1 MNMLTLTLIVAAVLA
16 GVCTTYYILHK
27 MGKATRPVKV
37 VFKCIMAG
45 IICAAYLA
53 KFFETWTSLGKMTFL
68 AGMIYVEIFLLVF
81 SGLIFIIGLILDGEN
96 LLNA

>member
-1 MNMLTLTLIVAAVLA
+1 MDMLTLTLIVAAILA
-16 GVCTTYYILHK
+16 VACTGYFILHK
-27 MGKATRPVKV
+27 MGKVTKGVKV
-37 VFKCIMAG
+37 AFKCILAA
-45 IICAAYLA
+45 IICVAYLA

-96 LLNA
+96 LLAA